1 MSLRILAA
9 TDLSAP
15 SRHAVARAYR
25 LAAELDAELAL
36 IHAISPG
43 IFSGLQE
50 LLGQPDTML
59 DQTLDD
65 ALAAE
70 TLKRLEAFNL
80 DPTFSQGI
88 HASPLILRGKP
99 IEIISQ
105 YARNT
110 QPDLLVLGARGE
122 GFMRQWMLGSTAS
135 RLLRKTRQSVLVV
148 KQTPHEP
155 YRRALIATDFSA
167 ASLTALRRV
176 RSLFPDI
183 SLILLHA
190 VELPFEGKMQYANV
204 DPDIIQHYRIQ
215 AQLAGM
221 RQLRALA
228 ASENLPDDSTQLL
241 SLNGN
246 PAQLILE
253 IEQEQDCDLIVIG
266 KHGVNIAEELLLGST
281 TKHILG
287 ESQGDVLV
295 STVA

>member
-25 LAAELDAELAL
+25 LAAELDAELSL

-50 LLGQPDTML
+50 LLGQ
-59 DQTLDD
+59 QGKSESQSLDD
-65 ALAAE
+65 AVAAE

-80 DPTFSQGI
+80 DPAFSQSI

-204 DPDIIQHYRIQ
+204 DPDIVQRYRIQ

-241 SLNGN
+241 ALNGN

>member
-15 SRHAVARAYR
+15 SRYAVARAYR

-50 LLGQPDTML
+50 LLGQ
-59 DQTLDD
+59 QGKSESQSLDD
-65 ALAAE
+65 AVAAE
-70 TLKRLEAFNL
+70 ALKRLEAFNL
-80 DPTFSQGI
+80 DPAFSQGI
-88 HASPLILRGKP
+88 HATPLILRGKP

-105 YARNT
+105 HARNT

-135 RLLRKTRQSVLVV
+135 RLLRKIQQSLLVV
-148 KQTPHEP
+148 KQSPHEP

-176 RSLFPDI
+176 RDLFPDI
-183 SLILLHA
+183 SLVLLHA

-215 AQLAGM
+215 AQLEGM
-221 RQLRALA
+221 RKLRELA
-228 ASENLPDDSTQLL
+228 VSENLPDDSTQLL
-241 SLNGN
+241 ALIGN

-253 IEQEQDCDLIVIG
+253 IEQEQNCDLIAIG

>member
-50 LLGQPDTML
+50 LLGQ
-59 DQTLDD
+59 QGKSESQSLDD
-65 ALAAE
+65 AVAAE
-70 TLKRLEAFNL
+70 ALKRLEAFNL
-80 DPTFSQGI
+80 DPAFSQGI
-88 HASPLILRGKP
+88 HATPLILRGKP

-241 SLNGN
+241 ALNGN

>member
-241 SLNGN
+241 ALNGN

>member
-15 SRHAVARAYR
+15 SRHAVGRAYR

-50 LLGQPDTML
+50 LLGQ
-59 DQTLDD
+59 QGKSESQSLDD
-65 ALAAE
+65 AVAAE
-70 TLKRLEAFNL
+70 ALKRLEAFNL
-80 DPTFSQGI
+80 DPTFSLGI

-155 YRRALIATDFSA
+155 YRRALIATDFST

-241 SLNGN
+241 ALNGN

>member
-50 LLGQPDTML
+50 LLGQ
-59 DQTLDD
+59 QGKSESQSLDD
-65 ALAAE
+65 AVAAE

-80 DPTFSQGI
+80 DPAFSQSI

-204 DPDIIQHYRIQ
+204 DPDIVQRYRIQ

-241 SLNGN
+241 ALNGN